1 MEDHSLERA
10 KAGTQSRRAPKHGQ
24 IDRTIKKVL
33 KTTSDLLRKHGY
45 RQLTIDMVATE
56 SGVAR
61 STLYRHWSN
70 VAELTIAAF
79 DAALGPNPAPPDLGD
94 LRSNLIFAYTRFHKI
109 LKRSLWGKVMPS
121 LIEASKTDPR
131 FAGLLER
138 LVDERRETGRS
149 LFLQAIETG
158 EIHADAKYEWA
169 IDALTG
175 AYYHRLLM
183 TGGRLDEEGMVEWLV
198 DAVLHQMLV
207 APAKAK

>member
-1 MEDHSLERA
+1 MGQTLNKEIKGE
-10 KAGTQSRRAPKHGQ
+10 KAQRAPKRGQ

-33 KTTSDLLRKHGY
+33 KTTSSLLRKHGY
-45 RQLTIDMVATE
+45 RQLTIDMVANE

-70 VAELTIAAF
+70 IAELTIAAF
-79 DAALGPNPAPPDLGD
+79 DAALGPNPPPADLGD
-94 LRSNLIFAYTRFHKI
+94 LRSNLIFTYTRFHSI
-109 LKRSLWGKVMPS
+109 LKRSLWGSVMPS
-121 LIEASKTDPR
+121 LIEASKSDPR

-149 LFLQAIETG
+149 LFKRAIEQG
-158 EIHADAKYEWA
+158 EIHPDSKYEIA

-183 TGGRLDEEGMVEWLV
+183 TGAPLDEEGMVEWLV
-198 DAVLHQMLV
+198 DAVLHQMLIE
-207 APAKAK
+207 

>member
-1 MEDHSLERA
+1 MGQTLKNDKNGQ
-10 KAGTQSRRAPKHGQ
+10 KAQRAPKHGQ

-33 KTTSDLLRKHGY
+33 KTTSSLLRKHGY
-45 RQLTIDMVATE
+45 RQLTIDMVANE

-70 VAELTIAAF
+70 IAELTIAAF
-79 DAALGPNPAPPDLGD
+79 DAALGPNPPAPDSGD
-94 LRSNLIFAYTRFHKI
+94 LRSDLLFTYTRFHKI
-109 LKRSLWGKVMPS
+109 LKRSLWGSVMPS

-138 LVDERRETGRS
+138 LVDERRDTGRF
-149 LFLQAIETG
+149 LFKRAIERG
-158 EIHADAKYEWA
+158 EIHPDSKYEWA

-183 TGGRLDEEGMVEWLV
+183 TGGALDEDGMAEWLI

-207 APAKAK
+207 KK

>member
-1 MEDHSLERA
+1 MGQSLKQGKKGQRA
-10 KAGTQSRRAPKHGQ
+10 QRAPKHGQ
-24 IDRTIKKVL
+24 IDRTINKVL
-33 KTTSDLLRKHGY
+33 KTTSSLLRKHGY
-45 RQLTIDMVATE
+45 RQLTIDMVANE

-79 DAALGPNPAPPDLGD
+79 DAALGPNPPPPNLGD
-94 LRSNLIFAYTRFHKI
+94 LRSDLVFAYTRFHSI
-109 LKRSLWGKVMPS
+109 LKRSLWGSVMPS

-138 LVDERRETGRS
+138 LVDERRATGRL
-149 LFLQAIETG
+149 LFTRAIEQG
-158 EIHADAKYEWA
+158 EIHPDSKIEWA

-183 TGGRLDEEGMVEWLV
+183 TGAPLDEDGMVEWLV

-207 APAKAK
+207 EKPAT

>member
-1 MEDHSLERA
+1 MQSA
-10 KAGTQSRRAPKHGQ
+10 KKDIQTQRAPKHGQ
-24 IDRTIKKVL
+24 IDRTVKKVL
-33 KTTSDLLRKHGY
+33 KTTSSLLRKHGY
-45 RQLTIDMVATE
+45 RQLTIDMVASE

-70 VAELTIAAF
+70 IAELTIAAF
-79 DAALGPNPAPPDLGD
+79 DAALGPNPPPPDLGD
-94 LRSNLIFAYTRFHKI
+94 LRSDLVFAYTRFHKI
-109 LKRSLWGKVMPS
+109 LKRSLWGSVMPS

-149 LFLQAIETG
+149 LFLRAIENG
-158 EIHADAKYEWA
+158 EILPDSKYEWA

-175 AYYHRLLM
+175 AYYHRLLV

-207 APAKAK
+207 GKSSN